1 MMPSI
6 GAITAGIAILWACSA
21 DAAENALVLGIGRES
36 CASWQ
41 STPAR
46 RTEGT
51 IWIYGFWSGAN
62 WGNDRNHKVG
72 ERTDPY
78 GDVAE
83 VKKTCDAQ
91 PSMALFDAAT
101 KTYHDMDK

>member
-1 MMPSI
+1 MYNI
-6 GAITAGIAILWACSA
+6 RATAAIFVGFWVCTAHAA
-21 DAAENALVLGIGRES
+21 DSALVLGIGRQS
-36 CASWQ
+36 CAYWQ

-46 RTEGT
+46 QSEGA

-72 ERTDPY
+72 EHTDSY

-83 VKKTCDAQ
+83 VKRTCDIQ
-91 PSMALFDAAT
+91 PSMTLFDAAT